1 MAYYLGIDGG
11 GSKTTCAV
19 GDESSLLAAFTAGP
33 SNITRVGEAGAR
45 EALQEAI
52 FGACRAAKINPQQV
66 RRACVGAA
74 GAGRKDVASAVGK
87 IVAEIIPGE
96 IQVVGDMEIALAA
109 AFGGGPGVIVIA
121 GTGSIAYGRD
131 AKGRTARAG
140 GWGFAVSDEGS
151 AYWIGRAAVSA
162 VLRASDRVGDDQTE
176 QNHAEQDQAEQDRA
190 EQNRIRPAGRLFREL
205 KTAWSV
211 DSLEQL
217 ARAANANAD
226 FSVLFPAVLAAAGA
240 GDVVAREVI
249 AEASSEL
256 ARLAGVVLRRLFPG
270 QRSAALSA
278 VPMAIAGGVFRHAT
292 MIRELFYNGVRAA
305 NPDVVLNLEVVDPV
319 HGALRMAR
327 RIG

>member
-1 MAYYLGIDGG
+1 
-11 GSKTTCAV
+11 
-19 GDESSLLAAFTAGP
+19 
-33 SNITRVGEAGAR
+33 
-45 EALQEAI
+45 
-52 FGACRAAKINPQQV
+52 
-66 RRACVGAA
+66 
-74 GAGRKDVASAVGK
+74 VGK

-240 GDVVAREVI
+240 GDAVAREVI

-256 ARLAGVVLRRLFPG
+256 AQLAGLVLRRLFPG